1 MLPLEYEYRTKTLN
15 DSPPPSP
22 VLDQYIHLLLDD
34 LSSVIDCDS

>member
-1 MLPLEYEYRTKTLN
+1 MLPLEYEYRAKTLN
-15 DSPPPSP
+15 DSPSP